1 MEENFH
7 DFGRT
12 LSREQKRE
20 KVKGGGVAF
29 VALGRNVYS
38 VMIGKSAGNNSTEHG
53 ENY

>member
-20 KVKGGGVAF
+20 KVKGGVEF